1 MGMRRALITRLYSLT
16 SKTAAHNS
24 SRGMV
29 SVLSG
34 ATLEEEH
41 NKLQKVLSFESED
54 LR

>member
-1 MGMRRALITRLYSLT
+1 MGMRRALIIRLYSLT
-16 SKTAAHNS
+16 SKTAAHSS

-34 ATLEEEH
+34 ATLEEH
-41 NKLQKVLSFESED
+41 NKLQRVLSFKSAD